1 MLEDV
6 IKIVTQSMQISE
18 NITEEVKSELVGEVL
33 VICVREIMKNHVYIF
48 NGQAYLQNEGGAIG
62 LRLKGLVAK
71 VVMDGWKNENAN
83 DNQCQQQ
90 L

>member
-33 VICVREIMKNHVYIF
+33 VICVREIMKNHISTYSM
-48 NGQAYLQNEGGAIG
+48 G
-62 LRLKGLVAK
+62 RLIYKVKEEWLVWDSQGWLSEKWWIYGLVK
-71 VVMDGWKNENAN
+71 WES
-83 DNQCQQQ
+83 
-90 L
+90 